1 LLTIKLVAN
10 ELMNF
15 PYQTTLLFSR
25 LLYMKKCIY
34 LVLFLLFLQI
44 QAKAQQDTSTY
55 AAQRVKVN
63 ALLAE
68 RSEKF
73 GQYDESLNQ
82 RTGIFGWQTKK
93 DIKNS
98 NEILREVVLT
108 DNNIFKELKI
118 LMEYKDLQNQQK
130 VAVADHSQER
140 IEGYMKTIK
149 KLQDQNEILQKESN
163 QNSFGMSTYII
174 ILLILI
180 LVAVF
185 FFYNNKIRKY
195 EKGNI

>member
-1 LLTIKLVAN
+1 
-10 ELMNF
+10 
-15 PYQTTLLFSR
+15 
-25 LLYMKKCIY
+25 MKKYFY
-34 LVLFLLFLQI
+34 LLVVLSVSFQTY
-44 QAKAQQDTSTY
+44 AQQDTTAY

-68 RSEKF
+68 RSAKF

-108 DNNIFKELKI
+108 DNNIFKELKV

-163 QNSFGMSTYII
+163 KSNYGISTYII
-174 ILLILI
+174 ILLILT
-180 LVAVF
+180 LVSMF
-185 FFYNNKIRKY
+185 YFYNKKIQKY

>member
-1 LLTIKLVAN
+1 
-10 ELMNF
+10 
-15 PYQTTLLFSR
+15 
-25 LLYMKKCIY
+25 MKKYFY
-34 LVLFLLFLQI
+34 LLVVLSVSFQTY
-44 QAKAQQDTSTY
+44 AQQDTTAY

-68 RSEKF
+68 RSAKF

-108 DNNIFKELKI
+108 DNNIFKELKV

-140 IEGYMKTIK
+140 IKGYMKTIK

-163 QNSFGMSTYII
+163 KSNYGISTYII
-174 ILLILI
+174 ILLILT
-180 LVAVF
+180 LVSMF
-185 FFYNNKIRKY
+185 YFYNKKIQKY